1 MLVDFEKHLLQHIF
15 GGCLIGDAPPDE
27 LLQGGMKRLPDM
39 FGRHR
44 HTLHP
49 FSFACIAPPACCK
62 AKPQVSS
69 APSTHQR
76 RCWKTRSLP
85 TAFPPLPPPT
95 RPTSNPPP
103 LSFRPRCSRK

>member
-1 MLVDFEKHLLQHIF
+1 MLVDFEKHLLENLL
-15 GGCLIGDAPPDE
+15 GCCLSGDAAPDE
-27 LLQGGMKRLPDM
+27 LLEGGMKRLPDM

-85 TAFPPLPPPT
+85 TG
-95 RPTSNPPP
+95 
-103 LSFRPRCSRK
+103 FRPLARTSRTSSDRRTLSLRRC